1 MSVQTQLERITE
13 AKISIS
19 SAIKAKGVPVPD
31 ETKIDGMAALILTI
45 SAGGGTMEQILAST
59 SITIDNTYEGKM
71 IVCKPPDPV
80 YSEQHNT
87 STSTVSQSSA
97 FYAGSSYSFD
107 TSTGQYTVA
116 QTTQIARSS
125 TGASNAK
132 GKYYISLSTSSA
144 TLSGDTMY
152 YISNASYASSRLS
165 LTVQTWTRGK
175 TFDPV
180 TLTISTSSDF
190 SDYAQILFFN
200 SDTKNESDV
209 SLVFDGSVHTVI
221 PVSKAY
227 QKTGDN
233 YTFTIEPGKYGSIRV
248 LTAIDNG
255 NHAWSVETGYLAE
268 EETPYASLNSYGK
281 VEESQASSRIISVT
295 SSKTLSASDA
305 GTMQYC
311 KNTSSATIT
320 IPKYVFD
327 VGTEIEIVRYGTGA
341 VTISA
346 NSGVYLNG
354 TSAGTVTMGDQY
366 SVVAM
371 KCLEANKW
379 LISGGMA

>member
-1 MSVQTQLERITE
+1 M
-13 AKISIS
+13 
-19 SAIKAKGVPVPD
+19 
-31 ETKIDGMAALILTI
+31 
-45 SAGGGTMEQILAST
+45 
-59 SITIDNTYEGKM
+59 
-71 IVCKPPDPV
+71 
-80 YSEQHNT
+80 
-87 STSTVSQSSA
+87 
-97 FYAGSSYSFD
+97 
-107 TSTGQYTVA
+107 
-116 QTTQIARSS
+116 
-125 TGASNAK
+125 
-132 GKYYISLSTSSA
+132 
-144 TLSGDTMY
+144 
-152 YISNASYASSRLS
+152 S
-165 LTVQTWTRGK
+165 LTVQTWTSGK

-190 SDYAQILFFN
+190 SDYAQILVFN
-200 SDTKNESDV
+200 ADTKNESDV

-227 QKTGDN
+227 QKTGDT

-281 VEESQASSRIISVT
+281 VEASQASSRIISVT

-341 VTISA
+341 VNISA

-354 TSAGTVTMGDQY
+354 ASAGTVTMGDQY
-366 SVVAM
+366 SVVAL